1 MYYIILVPKRDL
13 LNMTYL
19 YFTGAAGVEI
29 WAGRQKSPQG
39 LSEPPA
45 GKHRE
50 TSRSKYIFS
59 IYTIYTLYHTLQ
71 LAKIEVKSG

>member
-29 WAGRQKSPQG
+29 WAGRQKSPEG

-45 GKHRE
+45 GKHQE
-50 TSRSKYIFS
+50 PSRSKYYIFS
-59 IYTIYTLYHTLQ
+59 IYTIYILYHTL
-71 LAKIEVKSG
+71 